1 MISLV
6 AVDPA
11 LSSTQDPHTFAP
23 PAVGCVCYSVKTINH
38 T

>member
-1 MISLV
+1 MISQG

-11 LSSTQDPHTFAP
+11 HFLIQDPRTCAH

>member
-1 MISLV
+1 MISQV

-11 LSSTQDPHTFAP
+11 HFSTQDPHTFAP
-23 PAVGCVCYSVKTINH
+23 PAVECVCCLVKTINH